1 MSPQSGLDPAHAG
14 SSGADTPPT
23 SGAGRLKASVRRLG
37 HTVLKTVRA
46 DPTGGHN
53 PDAPEPAGDW
63 EHSINERLLA
73 VEQKLA
79 SQNRLL
85 LFSFVAIIADVV
97 AKVVTR

>member
-1 MSPQSGLDPAHAG
+1 MNGR
-14 SSGADTPPT
+14 DTPHTP
-23 SGAGRLKASVRRLG
+23 GAGRLKASVRRL
-37 HTVLKTVRA
+37 VRILRA
-46 DPTGGHN
+46 DPGHN
-53 PDAPEPAGDW
+53 PDAPEPATDW

-97 AKVVTR
+97 AKVITH